1 MQKRAKFRAKNGGFG
16 AKVFDF
22 CRFFPNKF
30 LTGEVM
36 QSLVTPATI
45 GFTAIFPREK
55 LVEKTFFAQL
65 KETFAEISVKLRAG
79 HTWRGFQ
86 RFRLP
91 PPRSAVGFSPPM
103 DFFMAADT
111 KAHQIVRVIG
121 AALGKWFLVM
131 NQGSQFY
138 FPVKNR
144 SEKLFSPNLKKLSRK
159 FA

>member
-65 KETFAEISVKLRAG
+65 KETFAEISVKPRAG
-79 HTWRGFQ
+79 QTWRGF
-86 RFRLP
+86 RGFSLP
-91 PPRSAVGFSPPM
+91 PGV
-103 DFFMAADT
+103 
-111 KAHQIVRVIG
+111 
-121 AALGKWFLVM
+121 
-131 NQGSQFY
+131 
-138 FPVKNR
+138 
-144 SEKLFSPNLKKLSRK
+144 
-159 FA
+159 